1 MASPYMSAN
10 EKFAKSVRTL
20 HEYVEA
26 PILESRDIAGILFGF
41 SATFELG
48 WRAVQDDIAAKGYSQ
63 RGPRPSL
70 QAGLEAGLIPVDD
83 AEVWAEMVESR
94 NLVARAYRPEWAIAL
109 VEKIRSQFL
118 PALEQLK
125 QKLSDQAGDAVD
137 SVVT

>member
-1 MASPYMSAN
+1 MSAN
-10 EKFAKSVRTL
+10 REKFVQALKTL
-20 HEYVEA
+20 HEY
-26 PILESRDIAGILFGF
+26 LESPIREPRDIAGILQGF
-41 SATFELG
+41 AFTFELG
-48 WRAVQDDIAAKGYSQ
+48 WRAVQDDIAAKGYAQ
-63 RGPRPSL
+63 RGPRLSL

-83 AEVWAEMVESR
+83 AEIWAEMVESR
-94 NLVARAYRPEWAIAL
+94 NLVAHAYRPEWAIAL